1 MAACIPRHRLG
12 HESCVSMMSRVIA
25 KHDWYVSVDNRRP
38 MATLTSPLPITAISC
53 SSLVAVT
60 VSLFKTCWY
69 FTALPDQGPT
79 ITGSRLRYQIG
90 DRVHVT
96 CTSGKSRP
104 ATRLAWYING
114 EQAPAAAVLN
124 PTQEVSDDGLE
135 TTSLALDFKVKPKHF
150 RKGDLKLKVRH

>member
-1 MAACIPRHRLG
+1 M
-12 HESCVSMMSRVIA
+12 
-25 KHDWYVSVDNRRP
+25 
-38 MATLTSPLPITAISC
+38 
-53 SSLVAVT
+53 
-60 VSLFKTCWY
+60 
-69 FTALPDQGPT
+69 
-79 ITGSRLRYQIG
+79 
-90 DRVHVT
+90 T